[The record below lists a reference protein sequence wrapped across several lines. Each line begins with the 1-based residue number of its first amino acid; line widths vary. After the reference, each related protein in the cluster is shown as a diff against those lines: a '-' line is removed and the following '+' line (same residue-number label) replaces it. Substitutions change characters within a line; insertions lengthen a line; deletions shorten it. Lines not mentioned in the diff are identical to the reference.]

1 MASENPS
8 SEINGTRLPPEK
20 MSVDLLNSDKCLAA
34 PSVETSDF
42 PQMDC
47 AQTSTEVGRLISES
61 ASPELAGS
69 TSSTPQLQGAWTK
82 PLVIAGAV
90 GSFIMDLHNTTVENS
105 EWPALSTKDSGRKK
119 DQAVGVRSKVLKQS
133 SRVDDP
139 LTQRIKLPTDKIWF
153 PWAARMNPQ
162 TRNLHRVTVP
172 EYMEDGTP
180 KVTIP
185 DHVLLHGLQNHKE
198 YVIGQFYRCLVPPGG
213 LVYAVLNR
221 LWGRKCEIFVKKLG
235 EFSYIFHIPDEAT
248 RRFVL
253 QRSLWHVDDCIMF
266 VSPWTSSESLTLP
279 EITSVPLWVTL
290 KNIPSTLYS
299 ILVFEWIA
307 SGVGEPMLSY
317 KPWLDPT
324 MLGEAKIMVEV
335 ELDKPFP
342 KKVAAWDKQ
351 GNFSLIDVEYSWLP
365 TSCEKCGQLGHKSK
379 RCLSISGHKAATPAA
394 EGNDSLVAH
403 VFESSV
409 NASPDIQKVLEVSTR
424 MSQEADVANRVA
436 TPSDF
441 PTPSQAKETMSMPM
455 VQASNSQQYILHAPV
470 SDKSAM
476 QKTDT
481 SCTCDEVID
490 KVNSTDVN
498 DLVSLATI
506 SVLENMYESLS
517 VICINEKIE
526 SPPMESAPTK
536 QQTETSVT
544 QTSTG
549 VCKESSRIQE
559 VDLGSNQFASLT
571 SLEGEEEFQLDLDE
585 SSDPIDLLTP
595 SGKRLLRER
604 PVKPSVKGMEWQS
617 QSMSRGR
624 GNRGRGNRG
633 RLR

>member
-1 MASENPS
+1 
-8 SEINGTRLPPEK
+8 
-20 MSVDLLNSDKCLAA
+20 MSVKSAVSLNSDKSLA
-34 PSVETSDF
+34 PSVVTSDILQTGCAVEETSR
-42 PQMDC
+42 
-47 AQTSTEVGRLISES
+47 EVDQLISES
-61 ASPELAGS
+61 TPELAGS
-69 TSSTPQLQGAWTK
+69 TFPQPHLQGAWTK

-90 GSFIMDLHNTTVENS
+90 GSSTIALHNTAMENS
-105 EWPALSTKDSGRKK
+105 EWPALSTKDTSRKK
-119 DQAVGVRSKVLKQS
+119 DHAVVVRSKVLKQS
-133 SRVDDP
+133 SQVDDSS
-139 LTQRIKLPTDKIWF
+139 TQRIRLPTDKVRF

-198 YVIGQFYRCLVPPGG
+198 YVIGQFYRCMVPSGG

-248 RRFVL
+248 RKFVL

-266 VSPWTSSESLTLP
+266 VAPWTSSDSLTLP
-279 EITSVPLWVTL
+279 EITSIPLWVSL

-299 ILVFEWIA
+299 ILGIEWIA
-307 SGVGEPMLSY
+307 SGLGEPMLSY

-351 GNFSLIDVEYSWLP
+351 GNFSLIDVEYAWLP
-365 TSCEKCGQLGHKSK
+365 ASCERCGQLGHKSK
-379 RCLSISGHKAATPAA
+379 RCLSVSGHKAATTAGKRN
-394 EGNDSLVAH
+394 ESLVAH
-403 VFESSV
+403 VFGSPAD
-409 NASPDIQKVLEVSTR
+409 ASPDMNIQKVLDVSTR
-424 MSQEADVANRVA
+424 TSQEAAVDKRDA
-436 TPSDF
+436 TLPDT
-441 PTPSQAKETMSMPM
+441 PVPSQAKETMSIPT
-455 VQASNSQQYILHAPV
+455 VQASNSQQYILQAPAT
-470 SDKSAM
+470 DKPATP
-476 QKTDT
+476 KEDT
-481 SCTCDEVID
+481 SRTCDEMID
-490 KVNSTDVN
+490 KVNSTDVD
-498 DLVSLATI
+498 DLVSLATV
-506 SVLENMYESLS
+506 SVLENMYESPS
-517 VICINEKIE
+517 VICINETIE

-544 QTSTG
+544 QTSTK

-559 VDLGSNQFASLT
+559 IDLGSNQFASLT

-585 SSDPIDLLTP
+585 GSGPMDLLTP

-604 PVKPSVKGMEWQS
+604 PVKPSAKGMEWQS